1 MKKEQ
6 LIIQEQREGLVKNIR
21 TLDLLAQEISAMDVT
36 TDNIQVI
43 EMLMEL
49 DRKLQ
54 RQTFF
59 PELV

>member
-6 LIIQEQREGLVKNIR
+6 RIIQEQREGLVKNIR